1 MVKKISMKFSM
12 LSIDIPFIIFVEV
25 SRMKGPILILVAG
38 ILWGT
43 TGTAQVFAPESAHPI
58 SIGAARL
65 AVGGL
70 FLLGVVLAAG
80 KLNFTNWPVKTTIMA
95 SLSMAFYQPLFF
107 SAVTLTGVAIG
118 TVVAIGSAPILSGV
132 IEWIFLKKRPVLIWW
147 CSTFLSIS
155 GCLLLFVNNESV
167 HVDPIGLLM
176 ALGAGLSFAI
186 YTLVSREL
194 VETYSALSVVAVVFT
209 LSAICLSPF
218 LFIYDMSWITGLR
231 GLGVSL
237 HLGILATGIAY
248 LLFAMGLIHV
258 SSSTAVTLA
267 LAEPLTA
274 ALLGVF
280 IVGEYLSIISWMGII
295 LLMLGIGILIWSS
308 KNAGVGKEVRTRG
321 ERSQV

>member
-1 MVKKISMKFSM
+1 M
-12 LSIDIPFIIFVEV
+12 LRIDIPFIIFIEV
-25 SRMKGPILILVAG
+25 SRMKGPFLILLAG

-43 TGTAQVFAPESAHPI
+43 TGTAQAFAPESAHPI

-70 FLLGVVLAAG
+70 FLLGIVLAAG
-80 KLNFTNWPVKTTIMA
+80 KLNFTHWPVKTTIIA

-132 IEWIFLKKRPVLIWW
+132 IEWIFLKKRPGLIWW
-147 CSTFLSIS
+147 CSTCLSIS
-155 GCLLLFVNNESV
+155 GCLLLFMNNESV
-167 HVDPIGLLM
+167 YVDPLGLLM

-186 YTLVSREL
+186 YTSVSREL
-194 VETYSALSVVAVVFT
+194 VEKYSALSVVAVVFT

-218 LFIYDMSWITGLR
+218 LFIFDISWIAGLR

-237 HLGILATGIAY
+237 HLGIMATGVAY
-248 LLFAMGLIHV
+248 LLFAKGLIHV

-280 IVGEYLSIISWMGII
+280 IVGEYLNSISWMGII
-295 LLMLGIGILIWSS
+295 LMLLGIGILIWSA
-308 KNAGVGKEVRTRG
+308 KNSGVGKTGNGVV
-321 ERSQV
+321 SS